1 MEKSL
6 KFFEPGES
14 GIVKHVVGE
23 GPVKRRLFDMG
34 VTPGVEIV
42 MKKLAPMGD
51 PMEIS
56 LRGYELTLR
65 KSEAEHIVM
74 YVEAIM
80 KKQPKRQGHRR
91 GKLEHNNE
99 IKSQIAVEGIVP
111 TKVIVED
118 LYCGLGG
125 VRGRG
130 RYRKRRN
137 SGVKCDKSIKNMPN
151 EVEK

>member
-23 GPVKRRLFDMG
+23 GPIKRRLFDMG

-42 MKKLAPMGD
+42 MKKLAPLGD

-65 KSEAEHIVM
+65 KTEAEHIVM
-74 YVEAIM
+74 YVEDLHY
-80 KKQPKRQGHRR
+80 RGEGRNRR
-91 GKLEHNNE
+91 GRRTQPVSE
-99 IKSQIAVEGIVP
+99 IKEQPIIASKSGE
-111 TKVIVED
+111 KVINED
-118 LYCGLGG
+118 LYCRVGRRGQHKG
-125 VRGRG
+125 HRFGRG
-130 RYRKRRN
+130 RN
-137 SGVKCDKSIKNMPN
+137 KS
-151 EVEK
+151 

>member
-65 KSEAEHIVM
+65 KTEAEHIVM
-74 YVEAIM
+74 YVEDLHY
-80 KKQPKRQGHRR
+80 RGDGRNRR
-91 GKLEHNNE
+91 GRKGPSVNE
-99 IKSQIAVEGIVP
+99 NKENTIVQKKNEE
-111 TKVIVED
+111 KVINED
-118 LYCGLGG
+118 LYCRVGR
-125 VRGRG
+125 RGQHKG
-130 RYRKRRN
+130 HRYGRKRAK
-137 SGVKCDKSIKNMPN
+137 G
-151 EVEK
+151 

>member
-80 KKQPKRQGHRR
+80 KKQSKRQGHRR

-99 IKSQIAVEGIVP
+99 IKSQIEVEVIVP

-118 LYCGLGG
+118 LYCGSGG
-125 VRGRG
+125 FRGRG
-130 RYRKRRN
+130 RYRQRRN
-137 SGVKCDKSIKNMPN
+137 SGVKCDKRIKNMPN
-151 EVEK
+151 QVEK